1 MILFS
6 FLLNKLYMIHLIER
20 YILNNN
26 NKAIEARQRHVDL
39 LMLILLLLSSLL
51 CLSRVVFGMYFATA
65 T

>member
-1 MILFS
+1 
-6 FLLNKLYMIHLIER
+6 MIHLIER